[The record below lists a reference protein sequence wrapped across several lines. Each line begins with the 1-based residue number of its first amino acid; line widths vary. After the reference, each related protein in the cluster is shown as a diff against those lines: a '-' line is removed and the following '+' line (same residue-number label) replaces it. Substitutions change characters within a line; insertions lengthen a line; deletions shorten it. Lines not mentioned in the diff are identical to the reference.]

1 MGRQWQTDA
10 NALSR
15 KLHLAFICIGAYR
28 SVAIKAGSTAEGGRD
43 TCFTLTCERLSGF
56 SSILALDAQRRG
68 AKRGSEQ
75 AAGDA

>member
-28 SVAIKAGSTAEGGRD
+28 SVAVKAGSAHAESRPRSVAVRPRD
-43 TCFTLTCERLSGF
+43 WP
-56 SSILALDAQRRG
+56 
-68 AKRGSEQ
+68 
-75 AAGDA
+75 